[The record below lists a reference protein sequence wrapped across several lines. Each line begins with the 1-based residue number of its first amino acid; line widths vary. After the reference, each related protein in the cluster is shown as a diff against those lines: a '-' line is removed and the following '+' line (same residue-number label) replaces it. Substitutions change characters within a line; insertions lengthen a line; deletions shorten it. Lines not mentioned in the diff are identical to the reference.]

1 MAEAL
6 PLQPGDP
13 RRIGSHDILGRLGV
27 GEQGTVFLGRDGAG
41 RSVAVKLLHL
51 RLSGEPA
58 ARARFT
64 GALAPARRVTGP
76 CVAAILDADVEGDR
90 PFVVGEFVNGPSLQQ
105 LVDEEGPR
113 AGAVMERLAAGT
125 ILAIAA
131 AHRAGAAH
139 HDLKPRNVL
148 LGRDGPMVTDLGVT
162 RALET
167 VCATPTG
174 RVSDDPAYKAP
185 EQLSGIGIGPAAD
198 VFAWAATLL
207 FAASGAP
214 PFGEGSPS
222 EVMQRIV
229 YDDPDLSALPGA
241 LRDVVSDALAKDPG
255 SRPEALEILD
265 RLLGENGTLTSR
277 TPPPLVSEAQNLL
290 SAPSPS
296 VVTTPEVLPLQLP
309 PPTEAPAAVQPP
321 PPPAAAQTPTPA
333 VQTPS
338 AAPETAELGAFGGGA
353 TVQVPVRDDIGGDA
367 TQALPPAAIPAPS
380 PVEDTATDMTA
391 LTPHLVPGLEPQ
403 SGGRPGAGEHNATAV
418 LHLEPEPE
426 RPALASRLPRLPG
439 GLSLP
444 RPSNHVLG
452 VAASLVIGVLV
463 GIAIIALVLWPQFR
477 GDTAEE
483 AQQSDPAAQVGDDSP
498 VSAIPPA
505 FAGSWRGTAI
515 NAARG
520 AQFPIQVEFESGAT
534 SARAFYPKER
544 CSGTLTLTQG
554 TNRTLRMALT
564 IAKPC
569 TSGNVQITRQ
579 QDGTLQYVWT
589 SPSGKATYHARL
601 SRG

>member
-13 RRIGSHDILGRLGV
+13 RRIGGHDILGRLGV
-27 GEQGTVFLGRDGAG
+27 GEQGTVFLGRDAVG

-76 CVAAILDADVEGDR
+76 CVAEILDADVEGDR

-125 ILAIAA
+125 ILAVAA

-148 LGRDGPMVTDLGVT
+148 LGRDGPMVTDLGVV
-162 RALET
+162 RALEA

-229 YDDPDLSALPGA
+229 YDDPDLSALPGV

-255 SRPEALEILD
+255 SRPEAVEILD
-265 RLLGENGTLTSR
+265 RLLGESGTLTSR
-277 TPPPLVSEAQNLL
+277 TPPPLVSEAQRLL
-290 SAPSPS
+290 SAPAPS

-309 PPTEAPAAVQPP
+309 PPTQAPAAVQPP
-321 PPPAAAQTPTPA
+321 PPAAAQTPAPA
-333 VQTPS
+333 AQPPS
-338 AAPETAELGAFGGGA
+338 AAPEAADLRGLGSAA
-353 TVQVPVRDDIGGDA
+353 AVHAPARDDAGGDA
-367 TQALPPAAIPAPS
+367 TQALPPQAALPATS
-380 PVEDTATDMTA
+380 SVEDTATDMTA
-391 LTPHLVPGLEPQ
+391 PTPHLIPGMDPPG
-403 SGGRPGAGEHNATAV
+403 GGRPGAEHNATAI
-418 LHLEPEPE
+418 LQLEPEPE
-426 RPALASRLPRLPG
+426 RPAPALRLPRLPG

-444 RPSNHVLG
+444 RPGNHVLG

-477 GDTAEE
+477 GDTAED
-483 AQQSDPAAQVGDDSP
+483 AQQTDPAAQVGDDSP
-498 VSAIPPA
+498 VTAIPPA

-520 AQFPIQVEFESGAT
+520 AQFPIEVEFESGAT

-554 TNRTLRMALT
+554 TNRTLRMTLT